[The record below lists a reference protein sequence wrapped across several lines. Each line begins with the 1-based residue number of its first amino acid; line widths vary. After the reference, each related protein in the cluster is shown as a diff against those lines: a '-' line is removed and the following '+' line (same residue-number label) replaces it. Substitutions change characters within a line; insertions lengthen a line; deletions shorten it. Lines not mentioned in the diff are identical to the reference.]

1 MNSIKSRFFCF
12 CRRRCFRI
20 ILPLCFLFN
29 PFYIK
34 IFFHFQVD
42 DVDGDVDEG
51 DVADVDVSKK
61 QIKRPAEQVTKTK
74 ALRDRH
80 TLTARDLGDIPALI
94 DSGNVANTNNVDS
107 KKVVPTSSKNDVCDK
122 NFAALVEK
130 YSTNERVTMEG
141 KFLTA
146 RSVFESTN
154 VSGNAPTTSTKA
166 TFRPSS

>member
-1 MNSIKSRFFCF
+1 LFCF
-12 CRRRCFRI
+12 V
-20 ILPLCFLFN
+20 
-29 PFYIK
+29 
-34 IFFHFQVD
+34 FQVD
-42 DVDGDVDEG
+42 DVEGDVDDGEVG
-51 DVADVDVSKK
+51 EVDLSKK
-61 QIKRPAEQVTKTK
+61 QIKRPADQVTKTK

-94 DSGNVANTNNVDS
+94 DSGNVTNNVDN
-107 KKVVPTSSKNDVCDK
+107 KKVVASSKNDVCDK

-154 VSGNAPTTSTKA
+154 VSGNTSSTTTPTKT

>member
-1 MNSIKSRFFCF
+1 MIFLQKNVFSISSHLLVVYCLYNNDS
-12 CRRRCFRI
+12 
-20 ILPLCFLFN
+20 ILISVRFLF
-29 PFYIK
+29 
-34 IFFHFQVD
+34 FQVD
-42 DVDGDVDEG
+42 DVDGEVDEG
-51 DVADVDVSKK
+51 DVTDVDSGKK

-94 DSGNVANTNNVDS
+94 DSGNVTSNNVDS
-107 KKVVPTSSKNDVCDK
+107 KKVVASTKNDVCEK

-154 VSGNAPTTSTKA
+154 ISGNASTTTTTPTKA